1 MKTIGLA
8 LISIS
13 FLVTTM
19 VASMQ
24 PNLMTSPDD
33 PAVVNWLWFVPA
45 LILGVIGIFVVRLGE
60 KSAHTEDSLDAGM
73 NTLNACMHRIAIG
86 VRELEE
92 TKSNFN
98 VYDLPA
104 EIDRRFLEDLG
115 SFAEARKTL
124 IHLHDLDTYAEVMNS
139 FAAGERYLNRVW
151 SASIDGWVDEAAIY
165 LGRARIE
172 FEAADTKLRSLAG

>member
-92 TKSNFN
+92 TK
-98 VYDLPA
+98 
-104 EIDRRFLEDLG
+104 
-115 SFAEARKTL
+115 K
-124 IHLHDLDTYAEVMNS
+124 
-139 FAAGERYLNRVW
+139 
-151 SASIDGWVDEAAIY
+151 
-165 LGRARIE
+165 
-172 FEAADTKLRSLAG
+172 